1 MGEGRKGQNYWDTN
15 FSSFSLPTFP
25 FCCLLS
31 YGCKHARTMSSS
43 AQLLRLLSPTY
54 TDRRRAALRAV
65 PSLYVVDGEEVSS
78 GVRSTSDLPK
88 ETSLVDDDVVRCR
101 VKHFLAA
108 S

>member
-1 MGEGRKGQNYWDTN
+1 
-15 FSSFSLPTFP
+15 
-25 FCCLLS
+25 
-31 YGCKHARTMSSS
+31 MSSS